1 MQWEEFTFNSVQL
14 HHHGSY
20 SKQAIQI
27 RMAFDLHP
35 AGYDATSDEYGV
47 RQRERDLDRGSM
59 PYGPAETLRTPCEGQ
74 KVPGGALQFP
84 LRWRGWGS

>member
-1 MQWEEFTFNSVQL
+1 MGEQTGESVQWEEFTFNSVQL

-27 RMAFDLHP
+27 HMAFNLHP

-47 RQRERDLDRGSM
+47 RQRERDLDLGVMRG
-59 PYGPAETLRTPCEGQ
+59 RTHG
-74 KVPGGALQFP
+74 LWMR
-84 LRWRGWGS
+84 L